1 MRVLVTGS
9 AGSIGTTVTSGLQT
23 AGHEVRGLDLL
34 AHDDSS
40 CSLGV
45 LVGDCADA
53 TLAARAVDGTHAVV
67 HLAGRPNEG
76 PLGEELTS
84 HVLTTAALLDAMV
97 TAGVGR
103 MAYASSN
110 HAVGMTQR
118 AELRTDLLGT
128 DVRGRPDTF
137 YGVAKVAA
145 ESLLSLYADRHPI
158 TAVSMRIGSFLDRP
172 SSRRNLSTWLSP
184 GDCVR
189 MVEAAI
195 GSTAVTG
202 HTVVYGI
209 SANTGAWWDL
219 GPGRAIGY
227 HPVDDAQAYAEEISR
242 GAADEAEAARVG
254 GPMAGPA
261 FTRPAS

>member
-9 AGSIGTTVTSGLQT
+9 AGSIGSTVTAGLHA
-23 AGHEVRGLDLL
+23 AGHEVRGLDLTQ
-34 AHDDSS
+34 HDDAS
-40 CSLGV
+40 CALGV
-45 LVGDCADA
+45 LTGDCTDA
-53 TLAARAVDGTHAVV
+53 QLAARAVGGTEAVV

-76 PLGEELTS
+76 PLAEELTS
-84 HVLTTAALLDAMV
+84 HVLTTATLLDAMV
-97 TAGVGR
+97 AAGVGR
-103 MAYASSN
+103 FVYASSN
-110 HAVGMTQR
+110 HAVGMTER
-118 AELRTDLLGT
+118 DELGTDLLGT

-145 ESLLSLYADRHPI
+145 EALLNLYVDRHPI
-158 TAVSMRIGSFLDRP
+158 TAVSMRIGSFLDHP
-172 SSRRNLSTWLSP
+172 TSRRNLATWLSP

-195 GSTAVTG
+195 SSEAVTG

-219 GPGRAIGY
+219 GPGHAIGY
-227 HPVDDAQAYAEEISR
+227 HPVDDAQAYADEIARSTD
-242 GAADEAEAARVG
+242 DEAEAARVG

-261 FTRPAS
+261 YTRPPS

>member
-9 AGSIGTTVTSGLQT
+9 AGSIGSTVITGLHA
-23 AGHEVRGLDLL
+23 AGHDVRGLDLL

-45 LVGDCADA
+45 LVGDCTDA
-53 TLAARAVDGTHAVV
+53 HLATRAVDGTDAVV

-76 PLGEELTS
+76 PLAEELTS
-84 HVLTTAALLDAMV
+84 HVLTTATLLDAMV
-97 TAGVGR
+97 AAGVGR
-103 MAYASSN
+103 FVYASSN
-110 HAVGMTQR
+110 HAVGMTDR
-118 AELRTDLLGT
+118 VELLGT

-145 ESLLSLYADRHPI
+145 EGLLSLYADRHQV
-158 TAVSMRIGSFLDRP
+158 TAVSMRIGSFLDQP
-172 SSRRNLSTWLSP
+172 TSRRNLATWLSP

-195 GSTAVTG
+195 SSDVVTG

-209 SANTGAWWDL
+209 SANTDAWWDL
-219 GPGRAIGY
+219 GPGRLIGY
-227 HPVDDAQAYAEEISR
+227 HPVDDAQAYADQIVA
-242 GAADEAEAARVG
+242 GPDDEAEAARVG

-261 FTRPAS
+261 YTRPSS

>member
-9 AGSIGTTVTSGLQT
+9 AGSIGTTVTAGLQE
-23 AGHEVRGLDLL
+23 AGHDVRGFDLL

-45 LVGDCADA
+45 LVGDCTDPDVV
-53 TLAARAVDGTHAVV
+53 ARAVDGTDAVV

-76 PLGEELTS
+76 PLAEELTS
-84 HVLTTAALLDAMV
+84 HVLTTATLLDAMV
-97 TAGVGR
+97 AAGVGR
-103 MAYASSN
+103 FVYASSN
-110 HAVGMTQR
+110 HAVGMTER
-118 AELRTDLLGT
+118 ADLLRTD
-128 DVRGRPDTF
+128 VCGRPDTF

-145 ESLLSLYADRHPI
+145 EGLLSLYADRHPI

-172 SSRRNLSTWLSP
+172 TSRRNLATWLSP

-189 MVEAAI
+189 MVEAAT
-195 GSTAVTG
+195 GSKTVTG

-219 GPGRAIGY
+219 EPGRAIGY
-227 HPVDDAQAYAEEISR
+227 HPVDDAAAYADEISA
-242 GAADEAEAARVG
+242 GPDDEAETARVG
-254 GPMAGPA
+254 GPLAGPA
-261 FTRPAS
+261 FTRPSR